1 MIIESLT
8 DARNLL
14 ALCKNMCR
22 HCESVE
28 DIEQCTTCN
37 IEKLHTKALKS
48 CLDRKKNLS
57 IKMNKEQKICNK
69 LLG

>member
-1 MIIESLT
+1 MKIESLT

-14 ALCKNMCR
+14 ALCKNFCR

-37 IEKLHTKALKS
+37 IEKLHTKALRS

-57 IKMNKEQKICNK
+57 KEIVKEQKICNR